1 MALSLIHL
9 PYIHTLRAKAL
20 C

>member
-1 MALSLIHL
+1 MVLSLIHL